1 MGLTATDIK
10 KLTEAGYHTV
20 ESVAYTPKK
29 ALLAIKGISET
40 KADKFLTEG
49 MCLSEMEEAHAKERK
64 TNEFNCHQLLNWS
77 TWDSL
82 QLWISTIVDRNLYAL
97 PLVQKS
103 SIKFLEVILLRYPQ
117 LFHQGCIDPVR
128 VSNTIVA
135 FNRRY

>member
-49 MCLSEMEEAHAKERK
+49 MCLSEMEEAHAEERE
-64 TNEFNCHQLLNWS
+64 N
-77 TWDSL
+77 
-82 QLWISTIVDRNLYAL
+82 
-97 PLVQKS
+97 
-103 SIKFLEVILLRYPQ
+103 
-117 LFHQGCIDPVR
+117 
-128 VSNTIVA
+128 
-135 FNRRY
+135 